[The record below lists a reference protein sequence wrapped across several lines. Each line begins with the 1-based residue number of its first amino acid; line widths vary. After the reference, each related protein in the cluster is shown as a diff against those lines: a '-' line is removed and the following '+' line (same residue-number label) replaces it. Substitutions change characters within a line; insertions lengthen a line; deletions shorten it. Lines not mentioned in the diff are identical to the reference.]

1 MGRHRPDTGISV
13 DKSAPATY
21 TGAPDNEHR
30 PSPDRWSAK
39 DHRPGQHRQ
48 APAAWPRRPGF
59 TDGIVCWGCG
69 KPGHMRRNCNQP
81 APDKTT
87 PVGTAKVTHGADQ
100 ANVYLAMELQG
111 RCVPCLLDTGCDITL
126 VPRDVIDRVPD
137 LEIRRTKHRMWA
149 ANGTE
154 IQLDGEAVI
163 PFVMDGHRLHTEALV
178 SPDIEET
185 MIGSEWM
192 QAQRCLWDFH
202 GSQLYIDGQ
211 PAVMLSQRRKLRCR
225 RLYADQDTVVPAR
238 QQIEVPARTTLL
250 SARAPADTAIVETRQ
265 VQLGVYLGRTLLPPE
280 HRNLRINVVNTTTAP
295 RTVTA
300 GEWLGNLQQ
309 VEVLADR
316 HGKAPATE

>member
-1 MGRHRPDTGISV
+1 
-13 DKSAPATY
+13 
-21 TGAPDNEHR
+21 
-30 PSPDRWSAK
+30 
-39 DHRPGQHRQ
+39 
-48 APAAWPRRPGF
+48 
-59 TDGIVCWGCG
+59 
-69 KPGHMRRNCNQP
+69 
-81 APDKTT
+81 
-87 PVGTAKVTHGADQ
+87 
-100 ANVYLAMELQG
+100 
-111 RCVPCLLDTGCDITL
+111 
-126 VPRDVIDRVPD
+126 
-137 LEIRRTKHRMWA
+137 
-149 ANGTE
+149 
-154 IQLDGEAVI
+154 
-163 PFVMDGHRLHTEALV
+163 MDGQRLDTEALV

-192 QAQRCLWDFH
+192 QAHRCLWDFH
-202 GSQLYIDGQ
+202 GSQLYIDGK

-265 VQLGVYLGRTLLPPE
+265 VQPGVYLGQTLLPPE

-316 HGKAPATE
+316 HGKAPATELNTGAYVLQTAVGKDGKNQEYAETCSAKHRRRPIRNGSAGVGLVPTGRESSTGCSGARPARTTCSSHPEDFVRVADLSSDLLPACVYEAARHSVPRNAG